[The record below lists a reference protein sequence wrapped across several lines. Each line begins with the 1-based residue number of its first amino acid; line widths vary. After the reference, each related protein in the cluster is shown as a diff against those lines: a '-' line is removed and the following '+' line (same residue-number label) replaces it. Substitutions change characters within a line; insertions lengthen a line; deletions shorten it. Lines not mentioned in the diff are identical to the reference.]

1 MVLVLFALILCE
13 ESMALTRASYSMIN
27 GAPANV
33 LDFGAVASLTVDN
46 TAAFTAALAASDYVV
61 VPPGNYGLNS
71 MVEITTRKTVEL
83 MAGVL
88 IQRSSSMTSNEGP
101 MFWLKNVGAALI
113 GAAKISSGI
122 FTQNRCPRGVVRVG
136 HKDMTE
142 SHDNVTYCTLANL
155 GIYGSTNYGQTTG
168 DPDVCVYMPNPEIGG
183 KASYFHTLR
192 SLRVSSANFGIWLHG
207 AANANTI
214 DDITGQELGNT
225 TLGGIMLAVN
235 GASDNRIS
243 NFFFHLS
250 PDSTF
255 IQIKDEGGFVSSMN
269 SMTNMICEQGGNG
282 YWLQANANCT
292 AQSNYIQG
300 QDNTVGGSDL
310 SSAFLLANTVIPR
323 DFISTQRLVAP
334 FSQVDRS
341 LIKDGIA
348 EPNSVSGYAIL
359 FVDFADGDLK
369 IKFSDGVVKTIV
381 TDS

>member
-1 MVLVLFALILCE
+1 M
-13 ESMALTRASYSMIN
+13 SLTKASFSMISS
-27 GAPANV
+27 APVSV
-33 LDFGAVASLTVDN
+33 LDYGAVADGATDCF
-46 TAAFTAALAASDYVV
+46 AAFAAAVAASNNVYV
-61 VPPGNYGLNS
+61 PQGTYALSS
-71 MVEITTRKTVEL
+71 MVELTVGKVVQL
-83 MAGVL
+83 AAGAHIVRPAAL
-88 IQRSSSMTSNEGP
+88 TSNEGP
-101 MFWLKNVGAALI
+101 LFWLKGTSAALL
-113 GAAKISSGI
+113 GAAKIASSI
-122 FTQNRCPRGVVRVG
+122 STENRCPRGVVRIG

-155 GIYGSTNYGQTTG
+155 GIYGSTDYGQITG
-168 DPDVCVYMPNPEIGG
+168 DPDVCVYMPNPELGSPL

-282 YWLQANANCT
+282 YWLQANASCT

-300 QDNTVGGSDL
+300 QDNTAGGSDI
-310 SSAFLLANTVIPR
+310 SSAFQLANTIIPR
-323 DFISTQRLVAP
+323 DYISTQRFFAP
-334 FSQVDRS
+334 VSQVNRS
-341 LIKDGIA
+341 LLKDGIA
-348 EPNSVSGYAIL
+348 EPNAVSGYAIL
-359 FVDFADGDLK
+359 FVDSADGDLK
-369 IKFSDGVVKTIV
+369 VKFSDGVVKTIV
-381 TDS
+381 TDT